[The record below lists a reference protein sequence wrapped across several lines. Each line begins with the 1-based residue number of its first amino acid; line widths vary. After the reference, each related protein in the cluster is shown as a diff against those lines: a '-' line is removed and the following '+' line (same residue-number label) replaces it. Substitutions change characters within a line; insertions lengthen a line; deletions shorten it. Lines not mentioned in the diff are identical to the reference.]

1 MSMAEPDAT
10 ARMSRLAVSSP
21 FDLASDSVRTRAAM
35 LALTVL
41 AAVLL
46 VVAVQSYASIAV
58 SLRAGGSTYVENVF
72 PFWAWSRFTHSGTA
86 ASRIYD
92 FPVLSAFQHHLNA
105 GYGQRLPFAYPP
117 SLLLVIWPLSW
128 VPPVAAYA
136 IFLGGTLAAYLGAC
150 WYRGRGWVI
159 AAAMLVAP
167 STPTAIQNAQNS
179 LLIAALMYGGCRLV
193 GRRPIL
199 SGVLF
204 GLMSIKPQFGL
215 LIPVALISAREW
227 RTFTAAAVTVLASV
241 ITSGAVFGWATWAA
255 LPAALVHLAH
265 FVAPVAQD
273 NEMSPTV
280 AATLRLLG
288 ATPTVTHIG
297 QLTSALLTA
306 GATFACFRHGFRWLS
321 IAALMVGAFLTTPYA
336 FVYDLPIVTCAVLA
350 VCIDAF
356 ETGVP
361 LHLWEIVVLVL
372 ALLLPY
378 LMIGTSM
385 LGLPSGDIVVV
396 LLFSLIVRRVLA
408 ADHRPA
414 RAPAPHL
421 EVVLG
426 R

>member
-10 ARMSRLAVSSP
+10 ARMSRLAPLLRGESER
-21 FDLASDSVRTRAAM
+21 DYARTRAAM
-35 LALTVL
+35 LGL
-41 AAVLL
+41 AVLTAAL
-46 VVAVQSYASIAV
+46 FALSV
-58 SLRAGGSTYVENVF
+58 SWYEYIVGSVRIGGSTYVENVF
-72 PFWAWSRFTHSGTA
+72 PFWAWSRFAHESIVT
-86 ASRIYD
+86 SRIYD
-92 FPVLSAFQHHLNA
+92 FPVLEAFQRHLDP
-105 GYGQRLPFAYPP
+105 GYYEHLPFAYPP
-117 SLLLVIWPLSW
+117 SLLLVIWPMSW
-128 VPPVAAYA
+128 ATPVAAYV
-136 IFLGGTLAAYLGAC
+136 IFIGGTLAAYLGAC
-150 WYRGRGWVI
+150 WYRGLGWWV

-167 STPTAIQNAQNS
+167 STLAAIQDAQNS
-179 LLIAALMYGGCRLV
+179 FLIAALMMGGCRLV

-199 SGVLF
+199 AGVLF
-204 GLMSIKPQFGL
+204 GLISIKPQFGL
-215 LIPVALISAREW
+215 LIPIALISAREW
-227 RTFTAAAVTVLASV
+227 RTFASATATVLAGV
-241 ITSGAVFGWATWAA
+241 IASGALFGWATWAA
-255 LPAALVHLAH
+255 LPTALVHLAH

-336 FVYDLPIVTCAVLA
+336 FVYDLPIVTCAALA

-396 LLFSLIVRRVLA
+396 LLFGLIVRRVLA